1 MNVRQRGAKWQA
13 RVTVAGQT
21 VTKTF
26 TQRADAE
33 KWSRHQQVALERGEY
48 QPPQAVVTLRELIER
63 YERECL
69 PSKRGQAQELYILG
83 RWKRSNLAGKTL
95 ASLKPADIARARDER
110 LKEVSPSS
118 VRRYLDALSAVFEV
132 ARKDWGLGTTNP
144 VRSIRK
150 PPPGRARE
158 RRVSPNEIDR
168 IIDATQSK
176 DLPGVVLLAVE
187 TAMRRGEILGLTWA
201 NIDLDRR
208 IAYLP
213 LTKNG
218 DSRAVPLTV
227 RAVEVL
233 SALPRRE
240 DGRVFECRSLPNIS
254 TRFNIAAARARRVYE
269 AERLLAGA
277 TPEEIAED
285 RFLLDLRLH
294 DCRHERVSTLVEAG
308 FGLMEVAAISGHRTL
323 QCLKRYTH
331 VRTEHLISK
340 LDAISA

>member
-1 MNVRQRGAKWQA
+1 MSVRQRGAKWQA

-48 QPPQAVVTLRELIER
+48 QPPQAIVTLRELIER

-69 PSKRGQAQELYILG
+69 PSKRGQAQERYVLE
-83 RWKRSNLAGKTL
+83 RWKRSSLAGKTL
-95 ASLKPADIARARDER
+95 ASVKPADIARARDER
-110 LKEVSPSS
+110 LKEVSPTS
-118 VRRYLDALSAVFEV
+118 VRRYLDTLSAVFEV
-132 ARKDWGLGTTNP
+132 ARKDWELTTTNP

-158 RRVSPNEIDR
+158 RRVSPDEIDR
-168 IIDATQSK
+168 IINATQSK
-176 DLPGVVLLAVE
+176 DLPAVVVLAVE
-187 TAMRRGEILGLTWA
+187 TAMRRAEILGLEWS
-201 NIDLDRR
+201 NVDLDRR

-218 DSRAVPLTV
+218 DSRAVPLTI
-227 RAVEVL
+227 RAVDVL
-233 SALPRRE
+233 KAIPKRPDGKVFKHNGTSLSEAFRR
-240 DGRVFECRSLPNIS
+240 
-254 TRFNIAAARARRVYE
+254 AAARARQAYE
-269 AERLLAGA
+269 RERQQAGA
-277 TPEEIAED
+277 TPQEIAED
-285 RFLLDLRLH
+285 DCLRDVRLH

-308 FGLMEVAAISGHRTL
+308 FGLMEVAAISGHKTL

-340 LDAISA
+340 LDAIRA